1 MSSGGA
7 IGRGVEGLSADTLP
21 TADGTVEMRLVA
33 RELTG
38 SKEAD
43 NTRAD
48 GHPAQGP
55 AL

>member
-21 TADGTVEMRLVA
+21 TADGTVEITEFVA

-38 SKEAD
+38 VKKRTIRS
-43 NTRAD
+43 
-48 GHPAQGP
+48 QGP